1 MMGDGGWMMD
11 EGRGKMDER
20 VMGEGRW
27 ARDEGRGERMKG
39 RAFGRLRSA
48 SL

>member
-20 VMGEGRW
+20 VMGDGSW
-27 ARDEGRGERMKG
+27 
-39 RAFGRLRSA
+39 RS
-48 SL
+48 